1 MKEKLATIGKV
12 IYAVYWI
19 FVCPVLMIL
28 GLMSW
33 FHDIS
38 EKLGYTK

>member
-1 MKEKLATIGKV
+1 MKEKLKTIGK
-12 IYAVYWI
+12 IIYWI
-19 FVCPVLMIL
+19 YFVFVCPVLLIL

-38 EKLGYTK
+38 EKLGYK